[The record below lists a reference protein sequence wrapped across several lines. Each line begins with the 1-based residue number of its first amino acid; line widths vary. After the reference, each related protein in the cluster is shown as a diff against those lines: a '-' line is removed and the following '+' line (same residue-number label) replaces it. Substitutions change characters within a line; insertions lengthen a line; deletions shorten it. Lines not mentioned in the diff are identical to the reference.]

1 MILSATPQWR
11 YMQTSTRLNA
21 DASGYY
27 TAVINS
33 NTLLH
38 TNFKYPEAVSD
49 RPSTWKITGANNGA
63 GLVTDVINV
72 APGKTFSMR
81 VNALA
86 IPG

>member
-1 MILSATPQWR
+1 MEVYAN
-11 YMQTSTRLNA
+11 STRLNA

-38 TNFKYPEAVSD
+38 TPISNILKQSSD

-86 IPG
+86 IPLTTQR